1 MKLPEHIESRVTWTE
16 APKGQEATL
25 PSIKSIE
32 PIVSECEQG
41 CGKIV
46 DQQQGITIA
55 KRVTPIVYWQTQC
68 KVCKQYKNPNT
79 GAYDCTL
86 ADLNAILAPN
96 RRRKDKY

>member
-41 CGKIV
+41 
-46 DQQQGITIA
+46 
-55 KRVTPIVYWQTQC
+55 
-68 KVCKQYKNPNT
+68 
-79 GAYDCTL
+79 
-86 ADLNAILAPN
+86 
-96 RRRKDKY
+96 

>member
-1 MKLPEHIESRVTWTE
+1 MKLPEHIECRVTWTE

-55 KRVTPIVYWQTQC
+55 KRVTPVEYWQRMC
-68 KVCKQYKNPNT
+68 KVCKQFQNPST

-86 ADLNAILAPN
+86 AELNAIL
-96 RRRKDKY
+96 RLKKYKLDK